1 MSQQLPLELPA
12 REARGR
18 DDFFVSPSNAEAVA
32 AIESWTDWPL
42 GKLVLAG
49 PEGSGK
55 SHLAHVWAGLT
66 GAEIVAAAALDE
78 ATLPALAA
86 QGVAVEDVPH
96 IAGTPQETTLFHLH
110 NMALAEGVPLLLT
123 GAGRP
128 ARWGLRLADLQS
140 RIEGTRL
147 VTIAPPD
154 DALLTQLLA
163 KLFTDRQIEPDPS
176 LLTYLT
182 PRIERSFAA
191 AAAFVAALD
200 RAALAAKRPVT
211 MRLARELLDNPE
223 T

>member
-1 MSQQLPLELPA
+1 MSQQLPLDLPV

-18 DDFFVSPSNAEAVA
+18 ADFFVSPSNAEAVA
-32 AIESWTDWPL
+32 AIEAWTDWPL

-55 SHLAHVWAGLT
+55 SHLTHVWAGLA
-66 GAEIVAAAALDE
+66 GAEIVAATELEETA
-78 ATLPALAA
+78 LPALTA
-86 QGVAVEDVPH
+86 QAVAVEDVPQ
-96 IAGTPQETTLFHLH
+96 IAGTPQEITLFHLH
-110 NMALAEGVPLLLT
+110 NMAQAAGVPLLLT
-123 GAGRP
+123 GTGRP
-128 ARWGLRLADLQS
+128 AGWGLRLPDLQS

-200 RAALAAKRPVT
+200 RAALAAKRPVST
-211 MRLARELLDNPE
+211 RLARELLDNPE